1 MSIIRGGICRPVA
14 FCTFCIADCKNLRT
28 MERIDWLNA
37 IGLIVCKTD
46 NEISKGLMEEVE
58 KVVEGRT
65 QDSVSG
71 R

>member
-1 MSIIRGGICRPVA
+1 
-14 FCTFCIADCKNLRT
+14 

-65 QDSVSG
+65 QDSVSE